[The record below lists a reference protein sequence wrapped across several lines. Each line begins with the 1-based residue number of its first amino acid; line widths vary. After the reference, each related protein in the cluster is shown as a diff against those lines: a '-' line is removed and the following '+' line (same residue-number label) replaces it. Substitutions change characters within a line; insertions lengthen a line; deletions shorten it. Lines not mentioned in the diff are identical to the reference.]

1 MKRANLFKRWKIAL
15 VIVITKLLTFHAA
28 FASMGSTGGGGS
40 SSSGGGSS
48 SSGSSIISSGHTGNS
63 GDSFRVF
70 LFVLL
75 FCGLYILS
83 SVSKMV
89 VRLYR
94 RTRDIT
100 EVNGLSKW
108 MLIPNMKIKDF
119 KQGLKRAKI
128 RLENDAV
135 DDQLAQ
141 ILVETYAWAQFVYGQ
156 SIRRCFADS
165 SNYLDQLKSQLG
177 RVSLSTMHDEIIA
190 KASNGIIDDVLVN
203 HGKVV
208 SAQKI
213 SPDLIIAKVQVSGI
227 DSEVNVLSD
236 FNSSFKRQ
244 QWTDYVVFGRKQGSA
259 QWRIYNIVYGAHFHL
274 NGEDFNHQQSL
285 DISGYTEEH
294 LEVSPELVKSAEDYK
309 KRFNR
314 RKNVKTVVRW
324 IVFIL
329 GLLFVNHILG

>member
-1 MKRANLFKRWKIAL
+1 MKRVNLFKRWKIAL
-15 VIVITKLLTFHAA
+15 VTIITKLLTFHAA

-48 SSGSSIISSGHTGNS
+48 SSGSSIISSGHSGS
-63 GDSFRVF
+63 GDSFRAF
-70 LFVLL
+70 LFVLF
-75 FCGLYILS
+75 FCGLYVLS
-83 SVSKMV
+83 FVIKMS

-94 RTRDIT
+94 RTRDIA
-100 EVNGLSKW
+100 EVNGLASW

-177 RVSLSTMHDEIIA
+177 RVFLSTMHDEIIA
-190 KASNGIIDDVLVN
+190 KASNGIIDDVLVS
-203 HGKVV
+203 HGRVV

-227 DSEVNVLSD
+227 DSEVNVISD

-244 QWTDYVVFGRKQGSA
+244 QWTDYVVFGRKQGSV

-294 LEVSPELVKSAEDYK
+294 LEVSPELVKSAEAYK
-309 KRFNR
+309 KRFNQ
-314 RKNVKTVVRW
+314 RKNVKAVVRW
-324 IVFIL
+324 VGFVL

>member
-1 MKRANLFKRWKIAL
+1 MKRVNLFKRWKIAL
-15 VIVITKLLTFHAA
+15 VTIITKLLTFHAA

-48 SSGSSIISSGHTGNS
+48 SSGSSIISSGHSGS
-63 GDSFRVF
+63 GDSFRAF
-70 LFVLL
+70 LFVLF
-75 FCGLYILS
+75 FCGLYVLS
-83 SVSKMV
+83 FVSKMS

-94 RTRDIT
+94 RTRDIA
-100 EVNGLSKW
+100 EVNGLASW

-165 SNYLDQLKSQLG
+165 SNYLNQLKSQLG
-177 RVSLSTMHDEIIA
+177 RVFLSTMHDEIIA
-190 KASNGIIDDVLVN
+190 KASNGIIDDVLVS
-203 HGKVV
+203 HGRVV

-227 DSEVNVLSD
+227 DSEVNVISD

-244 QWTDYVVFGRKQGSA
+244 QWTDYVVFGRKQGSV

-294 LEVSPELVKSAEDYK
+294 LEVSPELVKSAEAYK
-309 KRFNR
+309 KRFNQ
-314 RKNVKTVVRW
+314 RKNVKAVVRW
-324 IVFIL
+324 VGFVL

>member
-1 MKRANLFKRWKIAL
+1 
-15 VIVITKLLTFHAA
+15 
-28 FASMGSTGGGGS
+28 
-40 SSSGGGSS
+40 
-48 SSGSSIISSGHTGNS
+48 
-63 GDSFRVF
+63 
-70 LFVLL
+70 
-75 FCGLYILS
+75 
-83 SVSKMV
+83 
-89 VRLYR
+89 
-94 RTRDIT
+94 
-100 EVNGLSKW
+100 

-177 RVSLSTMHDEIIA
+177 RVFLSTMHDEIIA
-190 KASNGIIDDVLVN
+190 KASNGIIDDVLVS
-203 HGKVV
+203 HGRVV

-227 DSEVNVLSD
+227 DSEVNVISD

-244 QWTDYVVFGRKQGSA
+244 QWTGYVVFGRKQGSV

-294 LEVSPELVKSAEDYK
+294 LEVSPELVKSAEAYK
-309 KRFNR
+309 KRFNQ
-314 RKNVKTVVRW
+314 RKNVKAVVRW
-324 IVFIL
+324 VGFVL

>member
-1 MKRANLFKRWKIAL
+1 MKRVNLFKRWKIAL
-15 VIVITKLLTFHAA
+15 VTIITKLLTFHAA

-48 SSGSSIISSGHTGNS
+48 SSGSSIISSGHSGS
-63 GDSFRVF
+63 GDSFRAF
-70 LFVLL
+70 LFVLF
-75 FCGLYILS
+75 FCGLYVLS
-83 SVSKMV
+83 FVSKMS

-94 RTRDIT
+94 RTRDIA
-100 EVNGLSKW
+100 EVNGLASW

-177 RVSLSTMHDEIIA
+177 RVFLSTMHDEIIA
-190 KASNGIIDDVLVN
+190 KASNGIIDDVLVS
-203 HGKVV
+203 HGRVV

-227 DSEVNVLSD
+227 DSEVNVISD

-244 QWTDYVVFGRKQGSA
+244 QWTDYVVFGRKQGSV

-294 LEVSPELVKSAEDYK
+294 LEVSPELVKSAEAYK
-309 KRFNR
+309 KRFNQ
-314 RKNVKTVVRW
+314 RKNVKAVVRW
-324 IVFIL
+324 VGFVL

>member
-1 MKRANLFKRWKIAL
+1 MKRVNLFKRWKIAL
-15 VIVITKLLTFHAA
+15 VTIITKLLTFHAA

-48 SSGSSIISSGHTGNS
+48 SSGSSIISSGHSGS
-63 GDSFRVF
+63 GDSFRAF
-70 LFVLL
+70 LFVLF
-75 FCGLYILS
+75 FCGLYVLS
-83 SVSKMV
+83 FVSKMS

-94 RTRDIT
+94 RTRNIA
-100 EVNGLSKW
+100 EVNGLASW

-177 RVSLSTMHDEIIA
+177 RVFLSTMHDEIIA
-190 KASNGIIDDVLVN
+190 KASNGIIDDVLVS
-203 HGKVV
+203 HGRVV

-227 DSEVNVLSD
+227 DSEVNVISD

-244 QWTDYVVFGRKQGSA
+244 QWTDYVVFGRKQGSV

-294 LEVSPELVKSAEDYK
+294 LEVSPELVKSAEAYK
-309 KRFNR
+309 KRFNQ
-314 RKNVKTVVRW
+314 RKNVKAVVRW
-324 IVFIL
+324 VGFVL

>member
-1 MKRANLFKRWKIAL
+1 MKRVNLFKRWKIAL
-15 VIVITKLLTFHAA
+15 VTIITKLLTFHAA

-48 SSGSSIISSGHTGNS
+48 SSGSSIISSGHSGS
-63 GDSFRVF
+63 GDSFRAF
-70 LFVLL
+70 LFVLF
-75 FCGLYILS
+75 FCGLYVLS
-83 SVSKMV
+83 FVSKMS

-94 RTRDIT
+94 RTRDIA
-100 EVNGLSKW
+100 EVNGLASW

-177 RVSLSTMHDEIIA
+177 RVFLSTMHDEIIA
-190 KASNGIIDDVLVN
+190 KASNGIIDDVLVS
-203 HGKVV
+203 HGRVV

-227 DSEVNVLSD
+227 DSEVNVISD

-244 QWTDYVVFGRKQGSA
+244 QWTDYVVFGRKQGSV

-294 LEVSPELVKSAEDYK
+294 LEVSPELVKSAKAYK
-309 KRFNR
+309 KRFNQ
-314 RKNVKTVVRW
+314 RKNVKAVVRW
-324 IVFIL
+324 VGFVL

>member
-1 MKRANLFKRWKIAL
+1 MKRVNLFKRWKIAL
-15 VIVITKLLTFHAA
+15 VTIITKLLTFHAA

-48 SSGSSIISSGHTGNS
+48 SSGSSIISSGHSGS
-63 GDSFRVF
+63 GDSFRAF
-70 LFVLL
+70 LFVLF
-75 FCGLYILS
+75 FCGLYVLS
-83 SVSKMV
+83 FVSKMS

-94 RTRDIT
+94 RTRDIA
-100 EVNGLSKW
+100 EVNGLASW

-141 ILVETYAWAQFVYGQ
+141 ILVETYAWAQFIYGQ

-177 RVSLSTMHDEIIA
+177 RVFLSTMHDEIIA
-190 KASNGIIDDVLVN
+190 KASNGIIDDVLVS
-203 HGKVV
+203 HGRVV

-227 DSEVNVLSD
+227 DSEVNVISD

-244 QWTDYVVFGRKQGSA
+244 QWTDYVVFGRKQGSV

-285 DISGYTEEH
+285 DISGYTEEY
-294 LEVSPELVKSAEDYK
+294 LEVSPELVKSAEAYK
-309 KRFNR
+309 KRFNQ
-314 RKNVKTVVRW
+314 RKNVKAVVRW
-324 IVFIL
+324 VGFVL

>member
-1 MKRANLFKRWKIAL
+1 MKRVNLFKRWEIAL
-15 VIVITKLLTFHAA
+15 VIIITKLLTFHVA

-48 SSGSSIISSGHTGNS
+48 SSGSSIISSGHSGS
-63 GDSFRVF
+63 GDSFRAF
-70 LFVLL
+70 LFVLF
-75 FCGLYILS
+75 FCGLYVLS
-83 SVSKMV
+83 FVSKMA

-94 RTRDIT
+94 RTRDIA
-100 EVNGLSKW
+100 EVNGLASW

-177 RVSLSTMHDEIIA
+177 RVFLSTMHDEIIA
-190 KASNGIIDDVLVN
+190 KASNEIIDDVLVS
-203 HGKVV
+203 HGRVV

-213 SPDLIIAKVQVSGI
+213 SPDLIIAKVQVSGS

-244 QWTDYVVFGRKQGSA
+244 QWTDYVVFGREQGSV
-259 QWRIYNIVYGAHFHL
+259 Q
-274 NGEDFNHQQSL
+274 
-285 DISGYTEEH
+285 
-294 LEVSPELVKSAEDYK
+294 
-309 KRFNR
+309 
-314 RKNVKTVVRW
+314 
-324 IVFIL
+324 
-329 GLLFVNHILG
+329 

>member
-1 MKRANLFKRWKIAL
+1 MKRVNLFKRWKIAL
-15 VIVITKLLTFHAA
+15 VIIITKLLTFHAA

-48 SSGSSIISSGHTGNS
+48 SSGSSIISSGHSGS
-63 GDSFRVF
+63 GDSFRAF
-70 LFVLL
+70 LFVLF
-75 FCGLYILS
+75 FCGLYVLS
-83 SVSKMV
+83 FVSKMA

-94 RTRDIT
+94 RTRDIA
-100 EVNGLSKW
+100 EVNGLTSW

-135 DDQLAQ
+135 DEQLAQ

-177 RVSLSTMHDEIIA
+177 RVFLSTMHDEIIA
-190 KASNGIIDDVLVN
+190 KASNEIIDDVLVS
-203 HGKVV
+203 HGRVV

-213 SPDLIIAKVQVSGI
+213 SPDLIIAKVQVSGS

-244 QWTDYVVFGRKQGSA
+244 QWTDYVVFGREQGSV
-259 QWRIYNIVYGAHFHL
+259 QWKIYNIVYGAHFHL

-285 DISGYTEEH
+285 DASGYTEEH
-294 LEVSPELVKSAEDYK
+294 LAVSPELGKSAEAYK
-309 KRFNR
+309 KRFSR
-314 RKNVKTVVRW
+314 RKNAKTVIGWV
-324 IVFIL
+324 VLIL
-329 GLLFVNHILG
+329 GFLFVDHILG

>member
-1 MKRANLFKRWKIAL
+1 MKRVNLFKRWKIAL
-15 VIVITKLLTFHAA
+15 VTIITKLLTFHAA
-28 FASMGSTGGGGS
+28 SASMGSTGGGGS

-48 SSGSSIISSGHTGNS
+48 SSGSSIISSGHSGS
-63 GDSFRVF
+63 GDSFRAF
-70 LFVLL
+70 LFVLF
-75 FCGLYILS
+75 FCGLYVLS
-83 SVSKMV
+83 FVSKMS

-94 RTRDIT
+94 RTRDIA
-100 EVNGLSKW
+100 EVNGLASW

-177 RVSLSTMHDEIIA
+177 RVFLSTMHDEIIA
-190 KASNGIIDDVLVN
+190 KASNGIIDDVLVS
-203 HGKVV
+203 HGRVV

-227 DSEVNVLSD
+227 DSEVNVISD

-244 QWTDYVVFGRKQGSA
+244 QWTDYVVFGRKQGSV

-294 LEVSPELVKSAEDYK
+294 LEVSPELVKSAEAYK
-309 KRFNR
+309 KRFNQ
-314 RKNVKTVVRW
+314 RKNVKAVVRW
-324 IVFIL
+324 VGFVL

>member
-1 MKRANLFKRWKIAL
+1 MKRVNLFKRWKIAL
-15 VIVITKLLTFHAA
+15 VTIITKLLTFHAA
-28 FASMGSTGGGGS
+28 FASMRSTGGGGS

-48 SSGSSIISSGHTGNS
+48 SSGSSIISSGHSGS
-63 GDSFRVF
+63 GDSFRAF
-70 LFVLL
+70 LFVLF
-75 FCGLYILS
+75 FCGLYVLS
-83 SVSKMV
+83 FVSKMS

-94 RTRDIT
+94 RTRDIA
-100 EVNGLSKW
+100 EVNGLASW

-177 RVSLSTMHDEIIA
+177 RVFLSTMHDEIIA
-190 KASNGIIDDVLVN
+190 KASNGIIDDVLVS
-203 HGKVV
+203 HGRVV

-227 DSEVNVLSD
+227 DSEVNVISD

-244 QWTDYVVFGRKQGSA
+244 QWTDYVVFGRKQGSV

-294 LEVSPELVKSAEDYK
+294 LEVSPELVKSAEAYK
-309 KRFNR
+309 KRFNQ
-314 RKNVKTVVRW
+314 RKNVKAVVRW
-324 IVFIL
+324 VGFVL

>member
-1 MKRANLFKRWKIAL
+1 MKRVNLFKRWKIAL
-15 VIVITKLLTFHAA
+15 VTIITKLLTFHAA

-48 SSGSSIISSGHTGNS
+48 SSGSSIISSGHSGS
-63 GDSFRVF
+63 GDSFRAF
-70 LFVLL
+70 LFVLF
-75 FCGLYILS
+75 FCGLYVLS
-83 SVSKMV
+83 FVSKMS

-94 RTRDIT
+94 RTRDIA
-100 EVNGLSKW
+100 EVNGLASW

-177 RVSLSTMHDEIIA
+177 RVFLSTMHDEIIA
-190 KASNGIIDDVLVN
+190 KASNGIIDDVLVS
-203 HGKVV
+203 HGRVV

-213 SPDLIIAKVQVSGI
+213 SPDLIIAKVQVSGM
-227 DSEVNVLSD
+227 DSEVNVISD

-244 QWTDYVVFGRKQGSA
+244 QWTDYVVFGRKQGSV

-294 LEVSPELVKSAEDYK
+294 LEVSPELVKSAEAYK
-309 KRFNR
+309 KRFNQ
-314 RKNVKTVVRW
+314 RKNVKAVVRW
-324 IVFIL
+324 VGFVL

>member
-1 MKRANLFKRWKIAL
+1 MKRVNLFKRWKIAL
-15 VIVITKLLTFHAA
+15 VTIITKLLTFHAA

-48 SSGSSIISSGHTGNS
+48 SSGSSIISSGHSGS
-63 GDSFRVF
+63 GDSFRAF
-70 LFVLL
+70 LFVLF
-75 FCGLYILS
+75 FCGLYVLS
-83 SVSKMV
+83 FVSKMS

-94 RTRDIT
+94 RTRDIA
-100 EVNGLSKW
+100 EVNGLASW

-156 SIRRCFADS
+156 SIRQCFADS

-177 RVSLSTMHDEIIA
+177 RVFLSTMHDEIIA
-190 KASNGIIDDVLVN
+190 KASNGIIDDVLVS
-203 HGKVV
+203 HGRVV

-227 DSEVNVLSD
+227 DSEVNVISD

-244 QWTDYVVFGRKQGSA
+244 QWTDYVVFGRKQGSV

-294 LEVSPELVKSAEDYK
+294 LEVSPELVKSAEAYK
-309 KRFNR
+309 KRFNQ
-314 RKNVKTVVRW
+314 RKNVKAVVRW
-324 IVFIL
+324 VGFVL

>member
-1 MKRANLFKRWKIAL
+1 MKRVNLFKRWKIAL
-15 VIVITKLLTFHAA
+15 VTIITKLLTFHAA

-48 SSGSSIISSGHTGNS
+48 SSGSSIISSGHSGS
-63 GDSFRVF
+63 GDSFRAF
-70 LFVLL
+70 LFVLF
-75 FCGLYILS
+75 FCGLYVLS
-83 SVSKMV
+83 FVSKMS

-94 RTRDIT
+94 RTRDIA
-100 EVNGLSKW
+100 EVNGLASW

-141 ILVETYAWAQFVYGQ
+141 ILVETYAWAQFIYGQ

-177 RVSLSTMHDEIIA
+177 RVFLSTMHDEIIA
-190 KASNGIIDDVLVN
+190 KASNGIIDDVLVS
-203 HGKVV
+203 HGRVV

-227 DSEVNVLSD
+227 DSEVNVISD

-244 QWTDYVVFGRKQGSA
+244 QWTDYVVFGRKQGSV

-294 LEVSPELVKSAEDYK
+294 LEVSPELVKSAEAYK
-309 KRFNR
+309 KRFNQ
-314 RKNVKTVVRW
+314 RKNVKAVVRW
-324 IVFIL
+324 VGFVL

>member
-1 MKRANLFKRWKIAL
+1 MKRVNLFKRWKIAL
-15 VIVITKLLTFHAA
+15 VTIITKLLTFHAA

-48 SSGSSIISSGHTGNS
+48 SSGSSIISSGHSGS
-63 GDSFRVF
+63 GDSFRAF
-70 LFVLL
+70 LFVLF
-75 FCGLYILS
+75 FCGLYVLS
-83 SVSKMV
+83 FVSKMS

-94 RTRDIT
+94 RTRDIA
-100 EVNGLSKW
+100 EVNGLASW

-177 RVSLSTMHDEIIA
+177 RVFLSTMHDEIIA
-190 KASNGIIDDVLVN
+190 KASNGIIDDVLVS
-203 HGKVV
+203 HGRVV

-227 DSEVNVLSD
+227 DSEVNVISD

-244 QWTDYVVFGRKQGSA
+244 QWTDYVVFGRKQGSV

-294 LEVSPELVKSAEDYK
+294 LKVSPELVKSAEAYK
-309 KRFNR
+309 KRFNQ
-314 RKNVKTVVRW
+314 RKNVKAVVRW
-324 IVFIL
+324 VGFVL

>member
-1 MKRANLFKRWKIAL
+1 MKRVNLFKRWKIAL
-15 VIVITKLLTFHAA
+15 VTIITKLLTFHAT

-48 SSGSSIISSGHTGNS
+48 SSGSSIISSGHSGS
-63 GDSFRVF
+63 GDSFRAF
-70 LFVLL
+70 LFVLF
-75 FCGLYILS
+75 FCGLYVLS
-83 SVSKMV
+83 FVSKMS

-94 RTRDIT
+94 RTRDIA
-100 EVNGLSKW
+100 EVNGLASW

-177 RVSLSTMHDEIIA
+177 RVFLSTMHDEIIA
-190 KASNGIIDDVLVN
+190 KASNGIIDDVLVS
-203 HGKVV
+203 HGRVV

-227 DSEVNVLSD
+227 DSEVNVISD

-244 QWTDYVVFGRKQGSA
+244 QWTDYVVFGRKQGSV

-294 LEVSPELVKSAEDYK
+294 LEVSPELVKSAEAYK
-309 KRFNR
+309 KRFNQ
-314 RKNVKTVVRW
+314 RKNVKAVVRW
-324 IVFIL
+324 VGFVL

>member
-1 MKRANLFKRWKIAL
+1 MKRVNLFKRWKIAL
-15 VIVITKLLTFHAA
+15 VTIITKLLTFHAA

-48 SSGSSIISSGHTGNS
+48 SSGSSIISSGHSGS
-63 GDSFRVF
+63 GDSFRAF
-70 LFVLL
+70 LFVLF
-75 FCGLYILS
+75 FCGLYVLS
-83 SVSKMV
+83 FVSKMS

-94 RTRDIT
+94 RTRDIA
-100 EVNGLSKW
+100 EVNGLASW

-165 SNYLDQLKSQLG
+165 SNYLDQLKSQLE
-177 RVSLSTMHDEIIA
+177 RVFLSTMHDEIIA
-190 KASNGIIDDVLVN
+190 KASNGIIDDVLVS
-203 HGKVV
+203 HGRVV

-227 DSEVNVLSD
+227 DSEVNVISD

-244 QWTDYVVFGRKQGSA
+244 QWTDYVVFGRKQGSV

-294 LEVSPELVKSAEDYK
+294 LEVSPELVKSAEAYK
-309 KRFNR
+309 KRFNQ
-314 RKNVKTVVRW
+314 RKNVKAVVRW
-324 IVFIL
+324 VGFVL

>member
-1 MKRANLFKRWKIAL
+1 MKRVNLFKRWKIAL
-15 VIVITKLLTFHAA
+15 VTIITKLLTFHAA

-48 SSGSSIISSGHTGNS
+48 SSGSSIISSGHSGS
-63 GDSFRVF
+63 GDSFRAF
-70 LFVLL
+70 LFVLF
-75 FCGLYILS
+75 FCGLYVLS
-83 SVSKMV
+83 FVSKMS

-94 RTRDIT
+94 RTRDIA
-100 EVNGLSKW
+100 EVNGLASW

-141 ILVETYAWAQFVYGQ
+141 ILVETHAWAQFVYGQ

-177 RVSLSTMHDEIIA
+177 RVFLSTMHDEIIA
-190 KASNGIIDDVLVN
+190 KASNGIIDDVLVS
-203 HGKVV
+203 HGRVV

-227 DSEVNVLSD
+227 DSEVNVISD

-244 QWTDYVVFGRKQGSA
+244 QWTDYVVFGRKQGSV

-294 LEVSPELVKSAEDYK
+294 LEVSPELVKSAEAYK
-309 KRFNR
+309 KRFNQ
-314 RKNVKTVVRW
+314 RKNVKAVVRW
-324 IVFIL
+324 VGFVL

>member
-1 MKRANLFKRWKIAL
+1 MKRVNLFKRWKIAL
-15 VIVITKLLTFHAA
+15 VTIITKLLTFHAA

-48 SSGSSIISSGHTGNS
+48 SSGSSIISSGHSGS
-63 GDSFRVF
+63 GDSFRAF
-70 LFVLL
+70 LFVLF
-75 FCGLYILS
+75 FCGLYVLS
-83 SVSKMV
+83 FVSKMS

-94 RTRDIT
+94 RTRDIA
-100 EVNGLSKW
+100 EVNGLASW

-177 RVSLSTMHDEIIA
+177 RVFLSTMHDEIIA
-190 KASNGIIDDVLVN
+190 KASNGIIDDVLVS
-203 HGKVV
+203 HGRVV

-213 SPDLIIAKVQVSGI
+213 SPDLIVAKVQVSGI
-227 DSEVNVLSD
+227 DSEVNVISD

-244 QWTDYVVFGRKQGSA
+244 QWTDYVVFGRKQGSV

-294 LEVSPELVKSAEDYK
+294 LEVSPELVKSAEAYK
-309 KRFNR
+309 KRFNQ
-314 RKNVKTVVRW
+314 RKNVKAVVRW
-324 IVFIL
+324 VGFVL

>member
-1 MKRANLFKRWKIAL
+1 MKRVNLFKRWKIAL
-15 VIVITKLLTFHAA
+15 VTIITKLLTFHAA

-48 SSGSSIISSGHTGNS
+48 SSGNSIISSGHSGS
-63 GDSFRVF
+63 GDSFRAF
-70 LFVLL
+70 LFVLF
-75 FCGLYILS
+75 FCGLYVLS
-83 SVSKMV
+83 FVSKMS

-94 RTRDIT
+94 RTRDIA
-100 EVNGLSKW
+100 EVNGLASW

-177 RVSLSTMHDEIIA
+177 RVFLSTMHDEIIA
-190 KASNGIIDDVLVN
+190 KASNGIIDDVLVS
-203 HGKVV
+203 HGRVV

-227 DSEVNVLSD
+227 DSEVNVISD

-244 QWTDYVVFGRKQGSA
+244 QWTDYVVFGRKQGSV

-294 LEVSPELVKSAEDYK
+294 LEVSPELVKSAEAYK
-309 KRFNR
+309 KRFNQ
-314 RKNVKTVVRW
+314 RKNVKAVVRW
-324 IVFIL
+324 VGFVL

>member
-1 MKRANLFKRWKIAL
+1 
-15 VIVITKLLTFHAA
+15 
-28 FASMGSTGGGGS
+28 
-40 SSSGGGSS
+40 
-48 SSGSSIISSGHTGNS
+48 
-63 GDSFRVF
+63 
-70 LFVLL
+70 
-75 FCGLYILS
+75 
-83 SVSKMV
+83 
-89 VRLYR
+89 
-94 RTRDIT
+94 
-100 EVNGLSKW
+100 
-108 MLIPNMKIKDF
+108 MKIKDF

-135 DDQLAQ
+135 DNQLAQ
-141 ILVETYAWAQFVYGQ
+141 SLVETYAWAQFVYGQ

-177 RVSLSTMHDEIIA
+177 RFSLSTMHDEIIA

-259 QWRIYNIVYGAHFHL
+259 QWKIYNIVYGAHFHL

>member
-1 MKRANLFKRWKIAL
+1 MKRVNLFKRWKIAL
-15 VIVITKLLTFHAA
+15 VTIITKLLTFHAA

-48 SSGSSIISSGHTGNS
+48 SSGSSIISSGHSGS
-63 GDSFRVF
+63 GDSFRAF
-70 LFVLL
+70 LFVLF
-75 FCGLYILS
+75 FCGLYVLS
-83 SVSKMV
+83 FVSKMS

-94 RTRDIT
+94 RTRDIA
-100 EVNGLSKW
+100 EVNGLASW

-177 RVSLSTMHDEIIA
+177 RVFLSTMHDEIIA
-190 KASNGIIDDVLVN
+190 KASNGIIDDVLVS
-203 HGKVV
+203 HGRVV

-227 DSEVNVLSD
+227 DSEVNVISD

-244 QWTDYVVFGRKQGSA
+244 QWTDYVVFGRKQGSV

-294 LEVSPELVKSAEDYK
+294 LEVSPELVKSAEAYK
-309 KRFNR
+309 KRFNQ
-314 RKNVKTVVRW
+314 RKNMKAVVRW
-324 IVFIL
+324 VGFVL